1 MSKANIHHCYHC
13 GKPTNKKPSPTRASG
28 ISDKVFCDRKCYDIH
43 RREKW
48 EKGGFTCKCCG
59 KYIAKPRNDKS
70 RKFCSME
77 CRSLEAA
84 NRALTTCAICGI
96 QFTAIKFSK
105 RKLGGHFLQRDT
117 KRKMCSPECV
127 AENFRTNEDRKRKI
141 SESERG
147 EKHHNWQGGGKRR
160 GYRGVDWPIIA
171 EKVRKRAGYKCE
183 HCGISQEECGRKLDV
198 NHIEP
203 FHQHRNKTQANKL
216 SNLEALCKSCHMKA
230 EWKWR
235 KENPL
240 QYAIKM

>member
-1 MSKANIHHCYHC
+1 MSQTNIHHCNRC
-13 GKPTNKKPSPTRASG
+13 GKLVKRSLSTKRNGKKADR
-28 ISDKVFCDRKCYDIH
+28 IFCSRLCYDTT
-43 RREKW
+43 REEDWKSRGINC
-48 EKGGFTCKCCG
+48 ENCG
-59 KYIAKPRNDKS
+59 KRVEKS
-70 RKFCSME
+70 GGINKKFCSIE

-84 NRALTTCAICGI
+84 NRALTICAICGI

-105 RKLGGHFLQRDT
+105 RKLGGYFLQRDT

-183 HCGISQEECGRKLDV
+183 HCGISQEDCGRKLDV

-216 SNLEALCKSCHMKA
+216 SNLEALCKSCHMKT

-240 QYAIKM
+240 QYVIKM